1 MSSSDYSPTTDFII
15 WGIFAF
21 TFIVLP
27 YVAGARDRILARIC
41 RCFGISIVEQDG
53 NEVDSDGRPIYSE
66 TDRYYTN
73 LQERTKDQVHEI
85 RAREIS
91 KRLTA
96 FSLELSAENM
106 ISRQHDKGEHDP
118 LDDDTSQNCCF
129 DNMEEAREGS
139 EDATSHT
146 VALREKQKEGIATND
161 DIGASIE
168 SSTER
173 SSSGEANYTH
183 ICIPL
188 PGYNKNGIIGARGR
202 KPMKKPTPSFASKI
216 FRRENIDAKKQTKQS
231 SEVEDDASVAEED
244 DTQQKSDR
252 REVPIFC
259 AICLGEY
266 ETADRV
272 CWSSNTACT
281 HVFHHDCIFQWLK
294 ASGKRV
300 CKEQR
305 FSETP
310 SVDQVLNFAMEC
322 PCCRQLFID
331 KSVDVGVDGDEEN
344 V

>member
-1 MSSSDYSPTTDFII
+1 MSSSDYSPTTDFIV
-15 WGIFAF
+15 WGIFALA
-21 TFIVLP
+21 FIVLP
-27 YVAGARDRILARIC
+27 YMVGARDRILARIC
-41 RCFGISIVEQDG
+41 RCFGISIVQQ
-53 NEVDSDGRPIYSE
+53 NSHEVDSDGRPIYSE

-73 LQERTKDQVHEI
+73 LGERTKDQVHDI

-96 FSLELSAENM
+96 FSLILSAENM
-106 ISRQHDKGEHDP
+106 ISNQHDKDGHD
-118 LDDDTSQNCCF
+118 LQEECDTSKDCCC
-129 DNMEEAREGS
+129 
-139 EDATSHT
+139 
-146 VALREKQKEGIATND
+146 EKQKEGFALND
-161 DIGASIE
+161 GIEASVE
-168 SSTER
+168 SSTEL
-173 SSSGEANYTH
+173 SSNKEAKYTH

-188 PGYNKNGIIGARGR
+188 PGYNKDGMR
-202 KPMKKPTPSFASKI
+202 KPKKKPTANSGPKNKRVFGVALI
-216 FRRENIDAKKQTKQS
+216 RRERNDANKETKQS
-231 SEVEDDASVAEED
+231 SNVEDGVRVAIED
-244 DTQQKSDR
+244 DTQQKNDR

-259 AICLGEY
+259 AVCLGEY
-266 ETADRV
+266 ETTDRV

-322 PCCRQLFID
+322 PCCRQSFID
-331 KSVDVGVDGDEEN
+331 KSVDVCVDGDEEN